1 MTDDCYQICYHLF
14 MAQVIVRNL
23 DKATVDAL
31 KARAAAQG
39 RSLEQELRLL
49 LAEAATPT
57 RQEVRE
63 TAATIRNLSRGPVTT
78 DLDALVREDRKR

>member
-1 MTDDCYQICYHLF
+1 

>member
-1 MTDDCYQICYHLF
+1 

-31 KARAAAQG
+31 KSRAAAQG

-49 LAEAATPT
+49 LAEAAAPT
-57 RQEVRE
+57 RSE
-63 TAATIRNLSRGPVTT
+63 IRHIADSIRALSGRPVSV
-78 DLDALVREDRKR
+78 DLNTLLREDRDRLRWWSMPA

>member
-1 MTDDCYQICYHLF
+1 

-31 KARAAAQG
+31 KSRAAARG
-39 RSLEQELRLL
+39 RSLEQELRQV

-57 RQEVRE
+57 RSE
-63 TAATIRNLSRGPVTT
+63 TIQIAGSIRAMSRHTIAV
-78 DLDALVREDRKR
+78 DLNALIREDRDR